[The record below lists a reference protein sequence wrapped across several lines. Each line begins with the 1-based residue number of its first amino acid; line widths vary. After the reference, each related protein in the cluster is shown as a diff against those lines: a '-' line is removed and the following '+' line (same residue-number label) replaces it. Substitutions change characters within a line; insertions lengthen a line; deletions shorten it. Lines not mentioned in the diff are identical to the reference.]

1 MKTKGRYI
9 FLIFPSII
17 EGFLISLGRLLACE
31 RPFLSFG
38 PVDLIVLLAGTA
50 GAFLMNASV
59 LYYVQR
65 SGAQS
70 ADKYLSPEGEAAD
83 GCGRFSG
90 VRFFIRAAV
99 IFACWFPVFLAYYPT
114 IWSYD
119 IWAQLPY
126 TSGSYFDGTHPVIHT
141 LLIELFMHI
150 GKFLGSYE
158 IGMVMLSVLQMV
170 TLSLIFSYCIEKAS
184 LRGAGTFARILCALF
199 YALIPFNSILSIS
212 MTKDVFFTGVFLLL
226 ADAAFDM
233 AHSDPDRL
241 FTRRFMIRF
250 TAICVLLSLLRSNG
264 IYILAGWA
272 VPGTIFVGRK
282 RRLRFLLLCLLSIA
296 IAFGTDACLRK
307 AFNVTA
313 IHKKEA
319 LSVPIQCMVGTALR
333 HPELVPEYG
342 AGGMLFG
349 VFPRD
354 LYPENLSDAYNPGL
368 ADPAKHYWGLYPS
381 EQIDIKNVI
390 KTWVG
395 LGVQYPSDYV
405 DIWGTLTLGAWYPF
419 DRSHAEIYGKSEYL
433 LTEFKENASMGF
445 TAFESRLPALKS
457 ILDQIATYS
466 IHQDVPVISLLFAP
480 ATYVWILV
488 AFLMAFIALLSGK
501 DIFPLIPAALLFATV
516 LLGPCVLVRYM
527 YPFMTLA
534 PIYLLRYSKFSRK
547 TA

>member
-199 YALIPFNSILSIS
+199 YALIPS
-212 MTKDVFFTGVFLLL
+212 
-226 ADAAFDM
+226 
-233 AHSDPDRL
+233 
-241 FTRRFMIRF
+241 
-250 TAICVLLSLLRSNG
+250 CRS
-264 IYILAGWA
+264 A
-272 VPGTIFVGRK
+272 
-282 RRLRFLLLCLLSIA
+282 
-296 IAFGTDACLRK
+296 
-307 AFNVTA
+307 
-313 IHKKEA
+313 
-319 LSVPIQCMVGTALR
+319 
-333 HPELVPEYG
+333 
-342 AGGMLFG
+342 
-349 VFPRD
+349 
-354 LYPENLSDAYNPGL
+354 
-368 ADPAKHYWGLYPS
+368 
-381 EQIDIKNVI
+381 
-390 KTWVG
+390 
-395 LGVQYPSDYV
+395 
-405 DIWGTLTLGAWYPF
+405 
-419 DRSHAEIYGKSEYL
+419 
-433 LTEFKENASMGF
+433 
-445 TAFESRLPALKS
+445 
-457 ILDQIATYS
+457 
-466 IHQDVPVISLLFAP
+466 
-480 ATYVWILV
+480 
-488 AFLMAFIALLSGK
+488 
-501 DIFPLIPAALLFATV
+501 
-516 LLGPCVLVRYM
+516 
-527 YPFMTLA
+527 
-534 PIYLLRYSKFSRK
+534 
-547 TA
+547 